1 MNQGSPLLH
10 SLFATIAENVEVPVE
25 VVYPR
30 DLDHYVNTHSLTLI
44 DQGQMEAG
52 TLWTSKEN
60 FSDEESGSEN

>member
-30 DLDHYVNTHSLTLI
+30 DLDHYVNTHLQQLEGLEI
-44 DQGQMEAG
+44 
-52 TLWTSKEN
+52 LPY
-60 FSDEESGSEN
+60 FSYDEDEEVHTDVV